1 MTGVQTCALPIYNE
15 IPVFWACGVTPQ
27 SVVENCKPDFCIT
40 HKPGAMLITDKL
52 NSSLAAIN

>member
-1 MTGVQTCALPIYNE
+1 
-15 IPVFWACGVTPQ
+15 CGVTPQ